1 MVYKLVERC
10 LKIDKQDYVERITD
24 PEIRKFA
31 KNLHFYSSKAYEYVR
46 NVFYKLGTLRTWTS
60 QIASAPGFR
69 KEFFF

>member
-1 MVYKLVERC
+1 MAYKLVERC

-46 NVFYKLGTLRTWTS
+46 NVFYKPRQAKL
-60 QIASAPGFR
+60 
-69 KEFFF
+69 